1 MLGLRVSSGVWWQ
14 LEPPP
19 ERDELVPFIFFKAPK
34 IFQPMPFI
42 VEAQKTRTNKNNSK
56 QVMLVK
62 ANGNSYPKVVPLIVW
77 VFLQQRNE
85 REISWIQT
93 WEKIQWNPESKEC
106 EREWVKCWMR
116 AQHPPLGLYL
126 KSSGTKHPR
135 RRRAQRL
142 VGVGGSGAQVP
153 LSLVWLNPRWLPSLI
168 TRAHYPPTVTYFYAL
183 VPSQSLLRKD
193 VQKYFS
199 KDSHAKKYF

>member
-126 KSSGTKHPR
+126 KGTSTKHQR

-142 VGVGGSGAQVP
+142 VAALGGSPGWQLGPTA
-153 LSLVWLNPRWLPSLI
+153 
-168 TRAHYPPTVTYFYAL
+168 PPTITCFYVL
-183 VPSQSLLRKD
+183 VLGQTLLRKD
-193 VQKYFS
+193 VPKYFS
-199 KDSHAKKYF
+199 KDFHAQKYFLGFL